1 MITSDTKILRD
12 RWFDIGERPRDLPP
26 LMWLTYDD
34 SPFTVAEAC
43 DLAMDNRLILMHRH
57 MEDRVIATVY
67 IPGPRA
73 AKGPKKGTKKGGKGY

>member
-1 MITSDTKILRD
+1 MITYNQIPRD
-12 RWFDIGERPRDLPP
+12 QWFDIGERPRDLPP
-26 LMWLTYDD
+26 LMWLTYDS

-67 IPGPRA
+67 IPSSRA